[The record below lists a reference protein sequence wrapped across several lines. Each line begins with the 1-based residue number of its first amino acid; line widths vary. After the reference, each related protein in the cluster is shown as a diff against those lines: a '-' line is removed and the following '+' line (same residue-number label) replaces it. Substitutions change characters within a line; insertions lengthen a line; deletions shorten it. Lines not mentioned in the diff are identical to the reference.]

1 MGGATGSG
9 GTVVVGTKVTLVRV
23 RIGAAVVGGGGGAV
37 VVVVVVV
44 VVVEVAAIASR
55 ILAHSLVI
63 EAIPSED
70 CLVETPETRSVG
82 TSLVAE

>member
-44 VVVEVAAIASR
+44 VVEVAAIASR

-70 CLVETPETRSVG
+70 CLVETSETRSVG

>member
-9 GTVVVGTKVTLVRV
+9 GTVVVGTKVTLLRV
-23 RIGAAVVGGGGGAV
+23 RIGAAVVGGGGGGGGA
-37 VVVVVVV
+37 VV
-44 VVVEVAAIASR
+44 VVVEVVEVAATASR
-55 ILAHSLVI
+55 TFAHSLVI
-63 EAIPSED
+63 EVIPPED